1 MEMRKSRGRG
11 DGRERI
17 KLNFYTFSGRYQ
29 WVLWMET
36 SRRRP
41 NRTSPGVGEMRSG
54 RSDSEGGLSM
64 EGAVGE
70 RQKRTRCPGVNM

>member
-29 WVLWMET
+29 RVLWMET

-41 NRTSPGVGEMRSG
+41 NRTSPGVGEMRSR
-54 RSDSEGGLSM
+54 RSDSEGGSRP
-64 EGAVGE
+64 EKKDE
-70 RQKRTRCPGVNM
+70 TS